1 MPRRNATL
9 SKRDEAFQAEANQQ
23 RQETKQSLE
32 ARSVTLNLE
41 ELKIPE
47 DGALPPRMAQCVA
60 LRLVGLSAKQ
70 IAEQLGL
77 EQTTV
82 NQYLY
87 VARQKGR
94 LADVAEI
101 LDHQVVPM
109 AVENL
114 IAGLAEGDKEYT
126 IEVLK
131 GRGAF
136 RTHTHQQS
144 TGSSGPMHLQIS
156 VEMPKGAA
164 GTVIDVTPGQIVGV
178 PRE

>member
-1 MPRRNATL
+1 MPRRNAAL
-9 SKRDEAFQAEANQQ
+9 SKRDEAFQEQANQQ
-23 RQETKQSLE
+23 RRETKQSLE

-47 DGALPPRMAQCVA
+47 GGALPPRMAQCVA
-60 LRLVGLSAKQ
+60 LRVVGLSAKQ

-87 VARQKGR
+87 VARQRGK

-109 AVENL
+109 AVQNL
-114 IAGLAEGDKEYT
+114 IEGLEAKDKDYT
-126 IEVLK
+126 LEVLK

-144 TGSSGPMHLQIS
+144 TGSAGPMHLQIS
-156 VEMPKGAA
+156 VEMPKGAS
-164 GTVIDVTPGQIVGV
+164 GTVIDVTPGQVVGV